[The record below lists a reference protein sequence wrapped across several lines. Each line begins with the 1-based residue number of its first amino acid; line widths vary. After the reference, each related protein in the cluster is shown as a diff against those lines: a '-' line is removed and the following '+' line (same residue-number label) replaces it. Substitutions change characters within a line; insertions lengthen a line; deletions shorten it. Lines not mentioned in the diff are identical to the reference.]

1 MAGMFDIEG
10 LSDAKSFS
18 DISDSYS
25 TVNEVVREG
34 YSLIIQPEPMTNKK
48 IHFIISSQ
56 SWVNIQFKELEGY
69 DGKIEIDLD
78 NSQGIAGVF
87 NNPIYPTIRG
97 GELKKP
103 AGFKLDTGDFCV
115 ITAKYTNGTCV
126 VDYQTKGVSVPPVQ
140 LPLDVNIKVEF
151 YNQTRQEYNEGES
164 FIISRI
170 DKFPYLV
177 SMTDLGGKLEFYE
190 DVYGSSVRCKQEVW
204 ENQFYIEGLRFAE
217 EAKTIT
223 VNYQESG
230 SKSQI
235 LFKNIIDD
243 SIIHQE
249 ERILVKNNRTYMK
262 YPFDESDYEVV
273 GMSINREPYLQDCFF
288 VENSENEHLLW
299 LITLNIDLDE
309 FYEVEILL
317 QPRE

>member
-78 NSQGIAGVF
+78 NSQGVAGVF
-87 NNPIYPTIRG
+87 DPIHSIIRG
-97 GELKKP
+97 GKLSRP
-103 AGFKLDTGDFCV
+103 AEFKLETGTSCV

-126 VDYQTKGVSVPPVQ
+126 VDYLTKDIFVPPVQ

-151 YNQTRQEYNEGES
+151 YNQTREEYNEGES
-164 FIISRI
+164 FIISKI
-170 DKFPYLV
+170 DRFPYLV
-177 SMTDLGGKLEFYE
+177 PMSDLGGKLELY
-190 DVYGSSVRCKQEVW
+190 DNVSSSSVKCKLEVW

>member
-78 NSQGIAGVF
+78 NSQGVAGVF
-87 NNPIYPTIRG
+87 DPIHSIIRG
-97 GELKKP
+97 GKLSRP
-103 AGFKLDTGDFCV
+103 AEFKLETGTSCV

-126 VDYQTKGVSVPPVQ
+126 VDYLTKDIFVSPIQ

-151 YNQTRQEYNEGES
+151 YNQTREEYNEGES
-164 FIISRI
+164 FIISKI
-170 DKFPYLV
+170 DRFPYLV
-177 SMTDLGGKLEFYE
+177 PMSDLGGKLDVFLNIMNFIGADSRKDESPYLLPYDQYE
-190 DVYGSSVRCKQEVW
+190 DISGLGLYSLSAKGGGYKGGHSGGNLPWSAQLKILILMPLA
-204 ENQFYIEGLRFAE
+204 NQ
-217 EAKTIT
+217 
-223 VNYQESG
+223 
-230 SKSQI
+230 
-235 LFKNIIDD
+235 
-243 SIIHQE
+243 
-249 ERILVKNNRTYMK
+249 
-262 YPFDESDYEVV
+262 
-273 GMSINREPYLQDCFF
+273 
-288 VENSENEHLLW
+288 
-299 LITLNIDLDE
+299 
-309 FYEVEILL
+309 
-317 QPRE
+317 